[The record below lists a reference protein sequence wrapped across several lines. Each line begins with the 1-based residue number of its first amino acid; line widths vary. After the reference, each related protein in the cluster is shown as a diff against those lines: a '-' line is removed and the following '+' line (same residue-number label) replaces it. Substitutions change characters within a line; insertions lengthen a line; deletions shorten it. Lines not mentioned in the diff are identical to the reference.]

1 MCWRAG
7 GRRDARGFPSR
18 AQRCGTSV
26 LGSDVRMS
34 KALTYFQRSPRATW
48 SCPKDPA
55 EADGGEFTRHRSRCL
70 GRDGDLTA
78 TTNPQFATGPQKCVV
93 LGPVGENSH
102 ARNADAILM
111 CRWEASLQLTTP
123 CFCWL
128 RAVCLRAAPTKRL
141 APLGSHG
148 TTQNCRGDSGQKCV
162 GGAWTPCHEMKGV
175 LAGGGRM
182 EV

>member
-1 MCWRAG
+1 MRIDVLE
-7 GRRDARGFPSR
+7 GRGQERRVRFPVE
-18 AQRCGTSV
+18 GTAMWNIG
-26 LGSDVRMS
+26 LGSDVGMS

-55 EADGGEFTRHRSRCL
+55 EADGGEFTRHHLRCL

-111 CRWEASLQLTTP
+111 CCWEASLQLTTP
-123 CFCWL
+123 FLFSLQGPLLASCPQGKTCVPCS
-128 RAVCLRAAPTKRL
+128 RYDTKLPRR
-141 APLGSHG
+141 SS
-148 TTQNCRGDSGQKCV
+148 N
-162 GGAWTPCHEMKGV
+162 
-175 LAGGGRM
+175 
-182 EV
+182 